1 MSDPEQWRPSA
12 LLTTVRETPRF
23 HWLGL
28 AAACLVGLVA
38 SSFHWSGIV
47 LGGALVGALS
57 DTVKRAVLAGVG
69 FGLLTILVWASLLSF
84 SGNLGKVT
92 AMNEIALLPVG
103 ITLGLSVLGSLFRGT
118 LS

>member
-1 MSDPEQWRPSA
+1 MSDPGQWRPST
-12 LLTTVRETPRF
+12 LLSTVRETPRY

-28 AAACLVGLVA
+28 LIACLAGLVA

-57 DTVKRAVLAGVG
+57 ADLKRAVLSGIG
-69 FGLLTILVWASLLSF
+69 FGLLAILVWASLLSV
-84 SGNLGKVT
+84 SGNLGKVM
-92 AMNEIALLPVG
+92 AMNEIALLPVA
-103 ITLGLSVLGSLFRGT
+103 ITLGLSILGSLFRGT